1 LTNLT
6 TIGPQ
11 GTEAK
16 TLDGDTL
23 RAVAASLFGVNVN
36 S

>member
-1 LTNLT
+1 MSAADPIDLY
-6 TIGPQ
+6 
-11 GTEAK
+11 EAK

-23 RAVAASLFGVNVN
+23 RAVAAAVFGVNVN